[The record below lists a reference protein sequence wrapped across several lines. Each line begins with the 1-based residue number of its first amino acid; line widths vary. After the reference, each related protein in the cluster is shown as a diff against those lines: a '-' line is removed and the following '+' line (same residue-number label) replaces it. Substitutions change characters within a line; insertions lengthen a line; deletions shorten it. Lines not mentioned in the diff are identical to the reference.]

1 MAYKKNS
8 SGYSRSKS
16 IRSSRRVRSKSFGRK
31 NAVRRKGY
39 KSSNRGAVQT
49 VRLVIEQPSV
59 NSVASVNP
67 NTFAP
72 ANDVKKK
79 EAKF

>member
-8 SGYSRSKS
+8 TGYRGGRST
-16 IRSSRRVRSKSFGRK
+16 RSSRRVRSKSFGRK
-31 NAVRRKGY
+31 TSVRRNGK
-39 KSSNRGAVQT
+39 KSSSRGAVQT
-49 VRLVIEQPSV
+49 VRLVIEQPSI